1 LIKKVY
7 QFLFLRDLNESLG
20 KASRDTGM
28 PAKKRWM
35 QDVSYLV
42 LCSYIFY
49 IFSPYLPLAADLL
62 AHTFWQK
69 EHLQTAHH
77 AHGSNHVGLEIIKL
91 EKRTGKENADNNQK
105 SDLESFSHTAA
116 IDIHLDYPAERII
129 KRVYA
134 VFTSATPT
142 PYPDID
148 YPPPRL

>member
-1 LIKKVY
+1 MTKKLY
-7 QFLFLRDLNESLG
+7 QFLFLRDLNESLV
-20 KASRDTGM
+20 KVSSDSET
-28 PAKKRWM
+28 PVKKRLM
-35 QDVSYLV
+35 QDLSYL
-42 LCSYIFY
+42 LLFSYIFY
-49 IFSPYLPLAADLL
+49 IFSPYLPLTADLI
-62 AHTFWQK
+62 AHTFWKK

-91 EKRTGKENADNNQK
+91 DKRTGKENADNNQK

-134 VFTSATPT
+134 LFASATPT
-142 PYPDID
+142 SYPDID